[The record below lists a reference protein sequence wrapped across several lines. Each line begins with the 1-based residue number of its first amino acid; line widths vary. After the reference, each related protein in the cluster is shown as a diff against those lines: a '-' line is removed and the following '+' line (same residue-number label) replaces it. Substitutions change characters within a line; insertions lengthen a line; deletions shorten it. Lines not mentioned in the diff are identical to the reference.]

1 MPQQRRRTPK
11 SEDVEAKSVAE
22 LREALRE
29 MVMLTRERIEEVLGD
44 AVERGQITKR
54 DAQGLGSSLLE
65 RGRKEA
71 NDVLADL
78 EQLLGRG
85 RDEIEGAASGV
96 RRKAARAA
104 RGGSSFPISDY
115 DNLNVGQVRARLG
128 GLTPAELRKV
138 RDHERR
144 HANRKTVLAA
154 IESKLR

>member
-1 MPQQRRRTPK
+1 VAERRRTQK
-11 SEDVEAKSVAE
+11 GGRSEGIEAKTVAE

-44 AVERGQITKR
+44 AVERGQITAR
-54 DAQGLGSSLLE
+54 DAQGLGSSLLQ
-65 RGRKEA
+65 RGRKET
-71 NDVLADL
+71 NDVLKDL

-85 RDEIEGAASGV
+85 RDEI
-96 RRKAARAA
+96 ARATGA
-104 RGGSSFPISDY
+104 SKGFPISGY
-115 DNLNVGQVRARLG
+115 DDLNVGQVRSRLS

-154 IESKLR
+154 IEQKLG

>member
-1 MPQQRRRTPK
+1 MPQQRRTRK

-29 MVMLTRERIEEVLGD
+29 MVMLTRERIEEVLED
-44 AVERGQITKR
+44 AVERGQITAR

-96 RRKAARAA
+96 RRRAARAA
-104 RGGSSFPISDY
+104 GGGDSFPISGY
-115 DNLNVGQVRARLG
+115 DELNVGQVRARLA

-144 HANRKTVLAA
+144 NANRKTVLAA
-154 IESKLR
+154 IESKLG